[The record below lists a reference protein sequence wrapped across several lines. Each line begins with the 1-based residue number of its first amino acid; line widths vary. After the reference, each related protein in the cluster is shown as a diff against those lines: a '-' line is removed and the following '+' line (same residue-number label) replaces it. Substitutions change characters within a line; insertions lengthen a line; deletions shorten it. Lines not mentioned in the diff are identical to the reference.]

1 MWLYIIQYKYS
12 NILPKWFPLQG
23 ILRSCLIFI
32 FEING
37 KIDKINW
44 IFRFFKSLSLWFLT
58 FVLLTC
64 TLYYYTSLYMN
75 ICIGLCIVTW
85 PYTVIDV
92 FSDNIKISHG
102 LVDNTIFS
110 FFFSLQEIAMW
121 LYIIQYKYSYTVR
134 YNNITYM
141 SKGRK

>member
-1 MWLYIIQYKYS
+1 M
-12 NILPKWFPLQG
+12 
-23 ILRSCLIFI
+23 IFI

-75 ICIGLCIVTW
+75 IFIGLCIVTW

-110 FFFSLQEIAMW
+110 FFFSLQEIA
-121 LYIIQYKYSYTVR
+121 IQKTVLCFNIVKYSIAMQYILPPSCIHVVYCILIATAMLFHSL
-134 YNNITYM
+134 YLFWYLI
-141 SKGRK
+141 GI